1 MLSVSPNFEA
11 VQKRLFHQRSFKY
24 PFALFVNITSEKI
37 HEINSKIK
45 LKPLKKKIP
54 VNYF

>member
-24 PFALFVNITSEKI
+24 PFVLFVNITSEKI

>member
-1 MLSVSPNFEA
+1 MLSFSPNFEA
-11 VQKRLFHQRSFKY
+11 VQKKLFHQRSFKY
-24 PFALFVNITSEKI
+24 PFVPFVNIISEKI

-45 LKPLKKKIP
+45 LKPLKQKIP

>member
-11 VQKRLFHQRSFKY
+11 VQKRLFHQKSFKY
-24 PFALFVNITSEKI
+24 PFVLFVNITSEKI